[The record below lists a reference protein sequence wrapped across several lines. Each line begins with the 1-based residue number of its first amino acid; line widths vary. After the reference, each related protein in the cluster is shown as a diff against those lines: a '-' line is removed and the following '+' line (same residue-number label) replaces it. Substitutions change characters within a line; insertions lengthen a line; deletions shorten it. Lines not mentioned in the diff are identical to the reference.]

1 MRLTLTRD
9 GMRERKSEEPELGQR
24 FLTEQLD
31 RSCYKAT
38 DQKEAL
44 LCGCPVKVPGAEG
57 SSWHG
62 VIRKCFGE
70 GLSFELELEEVDEED
85 DGPPQNSY
93 LNTTNET
100 RL

>member
-1 MRLTLTRD
+1 
-9 GMRERKSEEPELGQR
+9 MRERKSEEPGPGQR

-31 RSCYKAT
+31 RWCYKAT

-44 LCGCPVKVPGAEG
+44 LCGCPIKVPGAEG

-70 GLSFELELEEVDEED
+70 GLSFELELEEVDE
-85 DGPPQNSY
+85 PPQNSY
-93 LNTTNET
+93 LNTTSET